1 MSDHVRAVIFDWY
14 GTLVQPR
21 ADDWWPRVPELI
33 VKAGGSVPDDA
44 LYRWAHAPIEHREHS
59 RSKRHYDSWWQP
71 RLEDLL
77 RACGLDEATRRVL
90 AAEIEAE
97 NKAEVVSLV
106 DGGIAVLDEL
116 HRRGLKVAL
125 CSNWDWDLD
134 RQLLGNAVT
143 DRFDAIV
150 CSASPGSAS
159 RTSRSSGSCSTPSG

>member
-1 MSDHVRAVIFDWY
+1 MQVAS
-14 GTLVQPR
+14 
-21 ADDWWPRVPELI
+21 
-33 VKAGGSVPDDA
+33 
-44 LYRWAHAPIEHREHS
+44 
-59 RSKRHYDSWWQP
+59 
-71 RLEDLL
+71 
-77 RACGLDEATRRVL
+77 TRRARRVRV
-90 AAEIEAE
+90 AEIEAE

-150 CSASPGSAS
+150 CSARVGFRKPHEQIFGLVLDALGVAADEALFVGDDWNADIEGAGAVGMTVVHAGWAVPCAQPAHSEIRCCTTLDALLELPELVG
-159 RTSRSSGSCSTPSG
+159 